1 MRGGG
6 RKTIIGNFN
15 LQTPMTE
22 IGRSSSGGTTKITY
36 RFLDDSGGNV
46 QPGDRLVGLTFSL
59 DPNNPTEQSLGGIT
73 KVSLKKDGNYYV
85 AAISLSQSS
94 TVSSVDSLPPPSSST
109 LATYK
114 VVGGTPQND
123 SLFGSSGN
131 DVLIGGD
138 GNDRL
143 KAYGGIRAEVD
154 ILTGGNGAD
163 TFVLGDLN
171 AQRRSDFGAS
181 YQGSGHAIITDFD
194 QSSDQIQLLRNNLG
208 DYKLKLEDKHIGS
221 ASLDTT
227 IAYKGDLIAYI
238 QDVDLTSL
246 SANLATNPAFTF
258 V

>member
-6 RKTIIGNFN
+6 RKTIIGNFD

-22 IGRSSSGGTTKITY
+22 IGRSSSGGITKITY

-59 DPNNPTEQSLGGIT
+59 DPDNPTEQTLGGIT
-73 KVSLKKDGNYYV
+73 KVSLKKDGDHYI
-85 AAISLSQSS
+85 AKITLSSS
-94 TVSSVDSLPPPSSST
+94 SKTPSVDSLPPPTSS
-109 LATYK
+109 AFKTYN
-114 VVGGTPQND
+114 VVGGTPLSDN
-123 SLFGSSGN
+123 LFGSKGN
-131 DVLIGGD
+131 DALIGGD
-138 GNDRL
+138 GDDRL
-143 KAYGGIRAEVD
+143 KAYGGSKKEVD
-154 ILTGGNGAD
+154 ILTGGEGAD

-171 AQRRSDFGAS
+171 AQGRSDFGAS

-194 QSSDQIQLLRNNLG
+194 QSSDKIQLLKNNLG
-208 DYKLKLEDKHIGS
+208 DYNLKLEDKHIGS

-227 IAYKGDLIAYI
+227 IAYKGDLIAYV

-246 SANLATNPAFTF
+246 SSNLATNPAFTF